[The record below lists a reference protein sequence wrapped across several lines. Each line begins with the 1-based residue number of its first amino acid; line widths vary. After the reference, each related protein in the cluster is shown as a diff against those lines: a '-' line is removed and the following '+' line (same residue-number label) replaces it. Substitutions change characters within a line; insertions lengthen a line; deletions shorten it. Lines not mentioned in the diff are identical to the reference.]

1 MYAKFQVPINACG
14 GAVGLTGSDI
24 YIRETHSQRN
34 QLRNTEVR
42 FPMTLPILWVMSQ
55 VSQSVLDG
63 SLHLL
68 MPGKCL

>member
-1 MYAKFQVPINACG
+1 ML
-14 GAVGLTGSDI
+14 VGSLTGSDS

-34 QLRNTEVR
+34 QLRNAEVR